1 MNSRLEHEAQQVLGV
16 VSHAQR
22 VFGGDVPPAEPPAF
36 APRRD
41 LEDDLGRGY
50 FGTRAP
56 SGSRGTSPRSI
67 QSVGD
72 NGHTDHG
79 DDLAN
84 DVADR
89 LILGGAWTWAT
100 GGSGTQR

>member
-22 VFGGDVPPAEPPAF
+22 IFGGDVPPAEPPAF

-41 LEDDLGRGY
+41 LEDDLGKGY
-50 FGTRAP
+50 FDTPGAA
-56 SGSRGTSPRSI
+56 GSRGTTQRYV

-72 NGHTDHG
+72 SEHAEHG

-89 LILGGAWTWAT
+89 LILGGAWAWAG
-100 GGSGTQR
+100 GGSGTSR

>member
-1 MNSRLEHEAQQVLGV
+1 MNSRLEQEAQQVLGV
-16 VSHAQR
+16 VSHAQH
-22 VFGGDVPPAEPPAF
+22 VFGGDVPLAEPPAF

-50 FGTRAP
+50 FGTGAAT
-56 SGSRGTSPRSI
+56 GLRGTTHGYVR
-67 QSVGD
+67 SVGD
-72 NGHTDHG
+72 NDHADSG

-89 LILGGAWTWAT
+89 LILGGAWTWAG
-100 GGSGTQR
+100 GGSGTRR